1 MTTGLPHRCSQARSK
16 RVLIRKKREH
26 SLKAKEATATSWCSA
41 PSGTR
46 FATNA
51 LARIADVFDKFE
63 DADIVYGD
71 VDIIA
76 QDGGRWPLA
85 FPAFDYERMLEQG
98 YCAHLFAMRLIT
110 AQRSLAR
117 GASNLYRLFNS
128 AFDRGVP
135 KPEHVVHLPGALAI
149 IPPIRISE
157 ACETL
162 SAASSRHLTERGI
175 RARVTPGAGASL
187 PAAHVVRPAARG
199 KTTVII
205 PTRNRLPLL
214 QRCLE
219 TIQPAIDKVS
229 AEILV
234 VDNDSTDQETL
245 DYLERIAS
253 DTIRVLRVEGPFNFA
268 RLNNIAARTVTSDY
282 LCLLN
287 NDVEAIDDRWLE
299 EMLGRI
305 AEPDVGA
312 VGAQLLWPSGVIQH
326 GGVVLGS
333 AFSARHAFNDRIDGD
348 PGPGD
353 LLRVARQCG
362 AVTAACLLTR
372 RSDYLQ
378 VAGMDEIN
386 FSVAFNDVDY
396 CLKLRAMGKRIVF
409 TPHARLWHLELASR
423 GHDDHPDR
431 ASRYRR
437 EVDALRARWAET
449 LLADPCYSPV
459 LSLDA
464 VPYSALAW
472 PPRSLEARWADPPVP
487 RDSPPGF

>member
-1 MTTGLPHRCSQARSK
+1 LVAGGQQTGFDPEEARTFLESDGADCDF
-16 RVLIRKKREH
+16 VVFGL
-26 SLKAKEATATSWCSA
+26 
-41 PSGTR
+41 SGAS
-46 FATNA
+46 FAANA
-51 LARIADVFDKFE
+51 LARIAEAFDRYE
-63 DADIVYGD
+63 NADIVYGD
-71 VDIIA
+71 VDIPT
-76 QDGGRWPLA
+76 QDGGRWPLT

-98 YCAHLFAMRLIT
+98 YCAYLFAMRRT
-110 AQRSLAR
+110 AAQQSLAR

-128 AFDRGVP
+128 AFDGGLP
-135 KPEHVVHLPGALAI
+135 KPENVVHLPGALAI
-149 IPPIRISE
+149 IPAIRISE
-157 ACETL
+157 ASETL
-162 SAASSRHLTERGI
+162 STASSRHLSARGI
-175 RARVTPGAGASL
+175 KALVTPGAGASL
-187 PAAHVVRPAARG
+187 PAAHVVRPVARG

-205 PTRNRLPLL
+205 PTRNRASLL
-214 QRCLE
+214 RRCLE
-219 TIQPAIDKVS
+219 TIRPAIEKAS
-229 AEILV
+229 AEILI
-234 VDNDSTDQETL
+234 VDNDSTDPETL

-253 DTIRVLRVEGPFNFA
+253 DTIEVLRVEGPFNFA
-268 RLNNIAARTVTSDY
+268 RLNNIAARTVTSDH

-312 VGAQLLWPSGVIQH
+312 VGALLLWPSGVIQH
-326 GGVVLGS
+326 GGVVLGP
-333 AFSARHAFNDRIDGD
+333 AFSARHAFNDRVDGD

-396 CLKLRAMGKRIVF
+396 CLKLRAIGKRIVF
-409 TPHARLWHLELASR
+409 TPHARLSHLESASR

-431 ASRYRR
+431 APRYRR
-437 EVDALRARWAET
+437 EVDALRARWADT
-449 LLADPCYSPV
+449 LMADPCYSPL

-472 PPRSLEARWADPPVP
+472 PPRSLDARWPVP
-487 RDSPPGF
+487 PIPKDVPPGL

>member
-1 MTTGLPHRCSQARSK
+1 
-16 RVLIRKKREH
+16 VLH
-26 SLKAKEATATSWCSA
+26 
-41 PSGTR
+41 
-46 FATNA
+46 
-51 LARIADVFDKFE
+51 
-63 DADIVYGD
+63 
-71 VDIIA
+71 
-76 QDGGRWPLA
+76 
-85 FPAFDYERMLEQG
+85 
-98 YCAHLFAMRLIT
+98 
-110 AQRSLAR
+110 
-117 GASNLYRLFNS
+117 
-128 AFDRGVP
+128 
-135 KPEHVVHLPGALAI
+135 
-149 IPPIRISE
+149 
-157 ACETL
+157 
-162 SAASSRHLTERGI
+162 
-175 RARVTPGAGASL
+175 
-187 PAAHVVRPAARG
+187 
-199 KTTVII
+199 
-205 PTRNRLPLL
+205 
-214 QRCLE
+214 
-219 TIQPAIDKVS
+219 
-229 AEILV
+229 
-234 VDNDSTDQETL
+234 
-245 DYLERIAS
+245 
-253 DTIRVLRVEGPFNFA
+253 VEGPFNFA
-268 RLNNIAARTVTSDY
+268 RLNNIATRTAAGDY
-282 LCLLN
+282 ICLLN

-386 FSVAFNDVDY
+386 FSVGFNDVDY
-396 CLKLRAMGKRIVF
+396 CLKLRAMGKRIIF
-409 TPHARLWHLELASR
+409 TPHARLWHLESASR

-449 LLADPCYSPV
+449 LLADPCYSPL

-472 PPRSLEARWADPPVP
+472 PPRSLEARWPAPPVLK
-487 RDSPPGF
+487 DMPPGL